1 MKIYDRNLTGT
12 SASESGR
19 AQELQK
25 AGGSSSS
32 KTTKTDSTSS
42 DSVEFSGAL
51 GTLSRILA
59 SSDNSRAMRVQSL
72 AAQYQSGSYQ
82 PSSMATSAGMIDES
96 VAASLR

>member
-1 MKIYDRNLTGT
+1 MKIYDRNLNGT

-25 AGGSSSS
+25 TSGSASGKSPATGGA
-32 KTTKTDSTSS
+32 SS

-51 GTLSRILA
+51 GALSRVLA

-72 AAQYQSGSYQ
+72 TAQYQSGSYR
-82 PSSMATSAGMIDES
+82 PDSMATSQGMIDES
-96 VAASLR
+96 LGASLR